1 VGRVLGLIG
10 KTVGPYHILEQIG
23 QGGMSSVF
31 KAIDLRDRR
40 PVALKIL
47 SPYIAHEQ
55 HFRARFEREVKL
67 LRQLSHPNIVP
78 ILDFGEAEGLAYIV
92 MPFIGTGTLQDRLQS
107 GPLDVR
113 AGAKVTSQIAAALTL
128 AHSIGV
134 VHRDVKPSNVL
145 LDSDGNALLSD
156 FSFAHSQNASQNLT
170 GSALIGTPAY
180 MSPEQC
186 RGEAVDARSDQYSFA
201 IMLYQLCTGKLPFEG
216 DTPMAVALKHVNEP
230 LPRPRLVN
238 PNLPDGVDAV
248 LVRAL
253 AKDRNLRFASVDELN
268 QEFQKAVDDA
278 LTTGV
283 RKVRTPLFDRSTQIY
298 EKYQRVPS
306 KQLPWY
312 QRRSAAIAV
321 VALALIGCPLSAWG
335 MSALLPGL
343 EGASANGRPT
353 VMVVTPEGM
362 GATVLAMLT
371 ELAPP
376 PGTLIPRET
385 MNAAIAATFAA
396 AGITY
401 VPPTDLPSATPT
413 PTDTFVFGVPTPTP
427 TRTRT
432 LRPGETPPTS
442 TRTPTPTEGPSPTR
456 TLAPSD
462 TQPGP
467 TDTTVPS
474 DTSEPPT
481 NTSQPPTNTSQP
493 PAPTN
498 TPAPPSATSPPPTA
512 TEASC
517 GNHGQCKHATDT
529 AAARTA
535 AAAPVDTPTPGP

>member
-1 VGRVLGLIG
+1 
-10 KTVGPYHILEQIG
+10 
-23 QGGMSSVF
+23 
-31 KAIDLRDRR
+31 
-40 PVALKIL
+40 
-47 SPYIAHEQ
+47 
-55 HFRARFEREVKL
+55 
-67 LRQLSHPNIVP
+67 
-78 ILDFGEAEGLAYIV
+78 
-92 MPFIGTGTLQDRLQS
+92 
-107 GPLDVR
+107 
-113 AGAKVTSQIAAALTL
+113 
-128 AHSIGV
+128 
-134 VHRDVKPSNVL
+134 
-145 LDSDGNALLSD
+145 
-156 FSFAHSQNASQNLT
+156 
-170 GSALIGTPAY
+170 

-186 RGEAVDARSDQYSFA
+186 RGEAIDARSDQYSFA

-238 PNLPDGVDAV
+238 PNLPDGVEAV

-253 AKDRNLRFASVDELN
+253 AKDRNLRFASVSELN

-312 QRRSAAIAV
+312 QRRSAAVAV

-343 EGASANGRPT
+343 EGASANGRAT

-362 GATVLAMLT
+362 GATVLAMMT

-376 PGTLIPRET
+376 PGTLVPRET

-401 VPPTDLPSATPT
+401 VPPTDLPTATPT
-413 PTDTFVFGVPTPTP
+413 ATNTFGPFFPLPTPTP
-427 TRTRT
+427 TRT

-442 TRTPTPTEGPSPTR
+442 TRTPTPSR
-456 TLAPSD
+456 TATLGAGPSD
-462 TQPGP
+462 TPGP
-467 TDTTVPS
+467 PTITTAPS

-481 NTSQPPTNTSQP
+481 NTSVPPSSTPQPPTNT
-493 PAPTN
+493 AGPTN
-498 TPAPPSATSPPPTA
+498 TPAPSNTPRPTA
-512 TEASC
+512 TWKSPC
-517 GNHGQCKHATDT
+517 GPHVPPQQCQPTGVS
-529 AAARTA
+529 
-535 AAAPVDTPTPGP
+535 APIDTPTP